1 MDWNTILSQFPIL
14 AICGAVA
21 LFLYGK
27 IEKLQEQVI
36 LITKESITA
45 MTQNTSVLNELKDL
59 IHNINHV
66 K

>member
-1 MDWNTILSQFPIL
+1 MDWNTIFSQFPIL

>member
-1 MDWNTILSQFPIL
+1 MDWNTIFSQFPIL

-21 LFLYGK
+21 WFLYGK
-27 IEKLQEQVI
+27 IEKLQDQVI
-36 LITKESITA
+36 IITKESITA